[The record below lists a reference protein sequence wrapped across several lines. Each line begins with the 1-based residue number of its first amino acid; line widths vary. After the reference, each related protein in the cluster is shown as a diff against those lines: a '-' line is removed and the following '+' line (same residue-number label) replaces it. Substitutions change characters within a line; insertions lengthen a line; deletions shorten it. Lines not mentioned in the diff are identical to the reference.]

1 MKKKYVLVFLILSA
15 FLVTGSLAAETADGR
30 ALLKSG
36 LENFSK
42 GNYDK
47 ALLDFREV
55 VLNPSYE
62 KYYDAA
68 YYWMARSYMAQN
80 DLKKAQTNLEF
91 FIQNFPDSRFY
102 PDAIY
107 QKGRLLFMQKD
118 YDNAI
123 QALYSYIKQYPDK
136 PFVPN
141 SYFWIA
147 EALFA
152 TGHFSDAQK
161 LYSHIV
167 AKYPSS
173 YKVEAARYKISLI
186 DLKMHEEE
194 LLRLLRLSH
203 EEYLKAID
211 DFQIREKT
219 YEQAIASYQRK
230 LVAATN
236 NDTKELVRE
245 LNSELS
251 AKDDQIASLTRQL
264 SELRK
269 KIESAGSPAAA
280 DSSVQENQSETLSR
294 LLELKNE
301 ALDLKQFY
309 INWLEKRTG
318 EK

>member
-1 MKKKYVLVFLILSA
+1 MSVFLVSGRL
-15 FLVTGSLAAETADGR
+15 TAETADGK

-36 LENFSK
+36 LESFSK
-42 GNYDK
+42 GDYGK

-55 VLNPSYE
+55 VLNPSNE

-236 NDTKELVRE
+236 NDTKELVSE

-251 AKDDQIASLTRQL
+251 AKDEQIASLTRQL
-264 SELRK
+264 SELK
-269 KIESAGSPAAA
+269 KKLESAASPAAA
-280 DSSVQENQSETLSR
+280 EPAVQGSQSETVSR

-309 INWLEKRTG
+309 VNWLEKRTG